1 MEMESSLKGSEYM
14 DYKIVPDRQH
24 LKVYI
29 EGKFYCTVD
38 NWKEADEEIQ
48 NYYAERR

>member
-1 MEMESSLKGSEYM
+1 MESSLKGSEYM
-14 DYKIVPDRQH
+14 DYKIVPDHQH
-24 LKVYI
+24 LEVYI

-48 NYYAERR
+48 NYYAKRR

>member
-1 MEMESSLKGSEYM
+1 MS
-14 DYKIVPDRQH
+14 YKIIREVVRDREH
-24 LKVYI
+24 LVVYI

-38 NWKEADEEIQ
+38 NWKEADEEIK